1 MKKNKQKDNIDKD
14 INEVDSKEKI
24 ENISTHEDSHIHDH
38 NDSKENIKIAFFLN
52 LIFSALEAIGGFLTN
67 SISIFTDSIHDLGDS
82 FSIGISYLL
91 EKKSQ
96 KSADN
101 TYTFGYLRYSLLG
114 AIITSMVLITGSI
127 VVLYNAIPR
136 LIHPEEINHDAM
148 IIFAIFGVFINGY
161 AAYKTSRSHNHNEK
175 SINLHMLEDV
185 LGWIAVLIG
194 SIFIKLYNWII
205 IDPILSILIALY
217 ILYHVYR
224 NIKEVFDIFMEKVP
238 KNINIEAITKDIE
251 NYKDSIKD
259 IHHIHVWSLDGI
271 NNCMTAH
278 IHLNKELNKDEII
291 ALKKEIKKK
300 LLSYDIHH
308 ATLEI
313 EYSSEKC
320 DNKKC

>member
-1 MKKNKQKDNIDKD
+1 MKKEKTKVE
-14 INEVDSKEKI
+14 NEH
-24 ENISTHEDSHIHDH
+24 NHIH

-52 LIFSALEAIGGFLTN
+52 LIFSVLEAVGGFLTN

-82 FSIGISYLL
+82 FSIGVSYLL

-127 VVLYNAIPR
+127 IALYNAIPR

-161 AAYKTSRSHNHNEK
+161 AAYKTSRGEKHNEK

-194 SIFIKLYNWII
+194 SVFIKLYNWLI

-238 KNINIEAITKDIE
+238 KNIKVDAIEKDIE
-251 NYKDSIKD
+251 TSFDSIKD
-259 IHHIHVWSLDGI
+259 MHHIHVWSLDGV

-278 IHLNKELNKDEII
+278 IHLSKDLNRDEII
-291 ALKKEIKKK
+291 ALKKDIKKK
-300 LLSYDIHH
+300 LSSHKIYH

-313 EYSSEKC
+313 EYINEKC
-320 DNKKC
+320 DNKNC